1 MKEPNKG
8 GGFWNNLR
16 HGGMPSAI
24 ASMKG
29 GESAQQTAQQ
39 MAFIRSLMREK
50 RRPEVLHTPL
60 SKLETVIFD
69 LETTGFSHQ
78 HGDEIM
84 SFGAIKV
91 VGEEIKEDECF
102 YTLVNCQ
109 TAIPDDITKLTG
121 ITEEMTRVA
130 PSLMDGLHNFMS
142 FVGQSV
148 LVAHASSHDKAFL
161 NTALWKTS
169 KVQLTHRVLDTMM
182 LARWLEPQRS
192 NYTLDELLAVH
203 GIPINGRHH
212 ALEDAKMTAQLW
224 VSYLR
229 EISERGQVETL
240 GDLYAYLSRA

>member
-1 MKEPNKG
+1 MREPNKN

-16 HGGMPSAI
+16 QGGMPSAI

-29 GESAQQTAQQ
+29 GETAHQTAQQ
-39 MAFIRSLMREK
+39 MAYIRSLMREK
-50 RRPEVLHTPL
+50 RRPEVLRTPL
-60 SKLETVIFD
+60 CELETVIFD

-91 VGEEIKEDECF
+91 VGEEIKEEECF

-109 TAIPDDITKLTG
+109 TAIPDDITRLTG
-121 ITEEMTRVA
+121 ITEEMTGSA
-130 PSLMDGLHNFMS
+130 PSLIDGLHNFMS
-142 FVGQSV
+142 FVGQNV

-161 NTALWKTS
+161 NAALWKTS

-192 NYTLDELLAVH
+192 NYTLDELLLVH
-203 GIPINGRHH
+203 GIPIQGRHH

-224 VSYLR
+224 VAYLR
-229 EISERGQVETL
+229 EISERGQVDTL
-240 GDLYAYLSRA
+240 GDLYAYLSRT

>member
-16 HGGMPSAI
+16 QGGMPSAI
-24 ASMKG
+24 ASMRG
-29 GESAQQTAQQ
+29 GETAQQTAQQ

-60 SKLETVIFD
+60 SELATVIFD

-78 HGDEIM
+78 HGDEII
-84 SFGAIKV
+84 SFGAVKV
-91 VGEEIKEDECF
+91 VGEEIKQDECF

-109 TAIPDDITKLTG
+109 TAIPANITELTG
-121 ITEEMTRVA
+121 ISEEMTREA
-130 PSLMDGLHNFMS
+130 PSLMDCLHNFMS

-161 NTALWKTS
+161 NAALWKTS
-169 KVQLTHRVLDTMM
+169 KVQLTNRVLDTMM
-182 LARWLEPQRS
+182 LARWLEPHRS
-192 NYTLDELLAVH
+192 SYSLDELLAVH
-203 GIPINGRHH
+203 GIPIYGRHN
-212 ALEDAKMTAQLW
+212 ALEDSRMTAHLW

-229 EISERGQVETL
+229 EIAKRRQVDTL

>member
-1 MKEPNKG
+1 MRGPG
-8 GGFWNNLR
+8 RSGGFWNRLKN
-16 HGGMPSAI
+16 GGMPSPL
-24 ASMKG
+24 ASMRG
-29 GESAQQTAQQ
+29 GETAQQTAQQ

-60 SKLETVIFD
+60 SELETVIFD

-91 VGEEIKEDECF
+91 VGEQIKEEECF

-109 TAIPDDITKLTG
+109 AAIPENITRLTG
-121 ITEEMTRVA
+121 ITEEMTSSA

-142 FVGQSV
+142 FVGQNV

-161 NTALWKTS
+161 NAALWKTS

-182 LARWLEPQRS
+182 LARRLEPQRN
-192 NYTLDELLAVH
+192 NYTLDELLYAH
-203 GIPINGRHH
+203 EIPIRGRHH

-224 VSYLR
+224 VTYLR
-229 EISERGQVETL
+229 EISESGQVDTL
-240 GDLYAYLSRA
+240 GDLYAYLSRT

>member
-16 HGGMPSAI
+16 QGGMPSAI
-24 ASMKG
+24 ASMRG

-84 SFGAIKV
+84 SFGAVKV

-109 TAIPDDITKLTG
+109 TAIPANITELTG
-121 ITEEMTRVA
+121 ISEEMTKEA
-130 PSLMDGLHNFMS
+130 PSLMDALHNFMS

-148 LVAHASSHDKAFL
+148 LVAHASAHDKSFL
-161 NTALWKTS
+161 NAALWKTS
-169 KVQLTHRVLDTMM
+169 KVQLTNRVLDTMM
-182 LARWLEPQRS
+182 LARWLEPQRG
-192 NYTLDELLAVH
+192 NYSLDELLAVH
-203 GIPINGRHH
+203 GIPIYGRHN
-212 ALEDAKMTAQLW
+212 ALEDSKMTARLW

-229 EISERGQVETL
+229 EIAQRRQVETL

>member
-16 HGGMPSAI
+16 QGGMPSAI
-24 ASMKG
+24 ASIRG

-60 SKLETVIFD
+60 SELETVIFD

-84 SFGAIKV
+84 SFGAIRV
-91 VGEEIKEDECF
+91 VGEDIKEEECF

-109 TAIPDDITKLTG
+109 TAIPENITELTG
-121 ITEEMTRVA
+121 ITGDMTRSA
-130 PSLMDGLHNFMS
+130 PSLMDGLHDFMS
-142 FVGQSV
+142 FVGHRV

-161 NTALWKTS
+161 NAALWKTS

-203 GIPINGRHH
+203 DIPIHGRHH
-212 ALEDAKMTAQLW
+212 ALEDAKMTAKLW

-229 EISERGQVETL
+229 EIAHKRQVQTL

>member
-16 HGGMPSAI
+16 QGGMPSAI
-24 ASMKG
+24 ASIRG

-60 SKLETVIFD
+60 SELETVIFD

-84 SFGAIKV
+84 SFGAIRV

-102 YTLVNCQ
+102 YTLVKCQ
-109 TAIPDDITKLTG
+109 TSIPENITRLTG
-121 ITEEMTRVA
+121 ITEEMTAVA
-130 PSLMDGLHNFMS
+130 PSLIDGLHNFMA
-142 FVGQSV
+142 FVGQRV
-148 LVAHASSHDKAFL
+148 LVAHGSAHDKSFL
-161 NTALWKTS
+161 NAALWKTS

-203 GIPINGRHH
+203 NIPIQGRHH
-212 ALEDAKMTAQLW
+212 ALEDAKMTARLW

-229 EISERGQVETL
+229 EISNRRQVDTL

>member
-16 HGGMPSAI
+16 QGGMPSAI
-24 ASMKG
+24 ASIRG
-29 GESAQQTAQQ
+29 GDSAQQTAQQ

-60 SKLETVIFD
+60 SELETVIFD

-78 HGDEIM
+78 HGDEIL

-91 VGEEIKEDECF
+91 VGEHIKEEECF

-109 TAIPDDITKLTG
+109 TAIPEDITKLTG
-121 ITEEMTRVA
+121 ISEEMTSKA

-142 FVGQSV
+142 FVGQRV
-148 LVAHASSHDKAFL
+148 LVAHGSNHDKSFL
-161 NTALWKTS
+161 NAALWKTS

-182 LARWLEPQRS
+182 LARWLEPHRS

-203 GIPINGRHH
+203 DIPIQGRHN
-212 ALEDAKMTAQLW
+212 ALEDARMTAKLW
-224 VSYLR
+224 VCYIQ
-229 EISERGQVETL
+229 EISQKKQVETL
-240 GDLYAYLSRA
+240 GDLYSYLSRA

>member
-1 MKEPNKG
+1 MREPNKS
-8 GGFWNNLR
+8 GGFWSNLR
-16 HGGMPSAI
+16 QGGMPSAI
-24 ASMKG
+24 ASMRG
-29 GESAQQTAQQ
+29 GETAQQTAQQ

-60 SKLETVIFD
+60 SELETVIFD

-84 SFGAIKV
+84 SFGAVKV
-91 VGEEIKEDECF
+91 VGEQIKEEECF

-109 TAIPDDITKLTG
+109 TAIPEDITRLTG
-121 ITEEMTRVA
+121 ITEEMTQSA

-142 FVGQSV
+142 FVGQNV

-161 NTALWKTS
+161 NVALWKTS

-192 NYTLDELLAVH
+192 NYSLDELLYVH
-203 GIPINGRHH
+203 EIPIHGRHH

-224 VSYLR
+224 VIYLR
-229 EISERGQVETL
+229 EISERGQVDTL
-240 GDLYAYLSRA
+240 GDLYAYLSRT

>member
-16 HGGMPSAI
+16 QGGMPSAI
-24 ASMKG
+24 ASMRG

-60 SKLETVIFD
+60 SELETVIFD

-78 HGDEIM
+78 HGDEIL
-84 SFGAIKV
+84 SFGAIRV

-109 TAIPDDITKLTG
+109 TAIPEDITLLTG
-121 ITEEMTRVA
+121 ISGDMTAAA
-130 PSLMDGLHNFMS
+130 PSLMECLHSFMT
-142 FVGQSV
+142 FVGHRV
-148 LVAHASSHDKAFL
+148 LVAHGSSHDKAFL
-161 NTALWKTS
+161 NAALWKTS

-182 LARWLEPQRS
+182 LARWLEPHRS

-203 GIPINGRHH
+203 EIPIQGRHH
-212 ALEDAKMTAQLW
+212 ALEDARMTARLW

-229 EISERGQVETL
+229 DISRRRQVETL
-240 GDLYAYLSRA
+240 GDLYAYLSRS